1 MLRVADHA
9 ARTDTGRARSANED
23 SYWVHSPLF
32 VLADGMGGAQ
42 AGEVAS
48 QTAVGVFS
56 DHGGLPDGPG
66 TYEERLAALVAQA
79 NGRVYSQAQ
88 SDDQFAGMGTTLTVA
103 YVGEDD
109 LAIAHV
115 GDSRFYVL
123 RDGELEQLTDDHS
136 LVGELVRRG
145 QISAEEAEDHPQ
157 RSIITRAL
165 GIEGE
170 VTVDHFSWPVRDGD
184 VFLLCSDGLTGM
196 VSDAG
201 VAEILAGA
209 PSLAVAAQQLVA
221 AANEAGGRDNITVIL
236 FRVEDVT
243 PGEGAVVN
251 QNTSVGEATAAPAHP
266 AAAPAAA
273 TQTSARPAEML
284 VGSSAIE
291 PRAPRPPRHP
301 RHETGPR
308 QAPPLGRRRQGL
320 GGARHPAHAGRQ
332 RRPHRQPD
340 RLLRRHRRRRLRDA
354 LLRPAIRAAGRR
366 PLPDAVHQ
374 RRAGREPVAARQ
386 ADGHRSQAALP
397 GGRGRPDPPD
407 RARRPRG
414 AVRVLSARPDFVA
427 IETETA

>member
-48 QTAVGVFS
+48 QTAVEVFS
-56 DHGGLPDGPG
+56 RGGGLPDGPG
-66 TYEERLAALVAQA
+66 TYEERLAQLVAQA
-79 NGRVYSQAQ
+79 NDQVYSQAQ

-123 RDGELEQLTDDHS
+123 RDGELSQLTDDHS

-196 VSDAG
+196 VPDPK
-201 VAEILAGA
+201 VAEIIAGA
-209 PSLAVAAQQLVA
+209 PALSVAAQRLVA

-243 PGEGAVVN
+243 PGEGAVVS
-251 QNTSVGEATAAPAHP
+251 QSTMVGATAPTTDEVRAAAAAHEGEAARDTARGPVAVGASHAVAPPPGATTATAA
-266 AAAPAAA
+266 
-273 TQTSARPAEML
+273 
-284 VGSSAIE
+284 
-291 PRAPRPPRHP
+291 RAPRPPRHP
-301 RHETGPR
+301 RHETEPK
-308 QAPPLGRRRQGL
+308 
-320 GGARHPAHAGRQ
+320 
-332 RRPHRQPD
+332 
-340 RLLRRHRRRRLRDA
+340 RRRRWVPYAKGFTVLAVILVLIASGGWIASRSVYFVGTDDDGFVT
-354 LLRPAIRAAGRR
+354 LYTG
-366 PLPDAVHQ
+366 LPY
-374 RRAGREPVAARQ
+374 
-386 ADGHRSQAALP
+386 ALP
-397 GGRGRPDPPD
+397 GLPLYTTEFTSGVPAQSLSPKVRATVTEHKLRSHDDAVDLVRQLERGEI
-407 RARRPRG
+407 AG
-414 AVRVLSARPDFVA
+414 QS
-427 IETETA
+427 TS

>member
-56 DHGGLPDGPG
+56 EEGGLPDGPG
-66 TYEERLAALVAQA
+66 TYEARLAALVAQA

-88 SDDQFAGMGTTLTVA
+88 SDVQLAGMGTTLTVA

-123 RDGELEQLTDDHS
+123 RDGELTQLTDDHS

-196 VSDAG
+196 VSDAR

-243 PGEGAVVN
+243 PGEGAVVS
-251 QNTSVGEATAAPAHP
+251 QNTSVGDAVPAAPTGA
-266 AAAPAAA
+266 AAAPSA
-273 TQTSARPAEML
+273 TQTGQRAPEML

-301 RHETGPR
+301 RHETTPR
-308 QAPPLGRRRQGL
+308 K
-320 GGARHPAHAGRQ
+320 
-332 RRPHRQPD
+332 
-340 RLLRRHRRRRLRDA
+340 RRLWVKVA
-354 LLRPAIRAAGRR
+354 KVFAVLAVLLTLIVSGGLIASQTVYFVGTDDDGFVTLYSGLPYELPGVDLFRTQFTSGVPVQSLSPRAK
-366 PLPDAVHQ
+366 Q
-374 RRAGREPVAARQ
+374 TVA
-386 ADGHRSQAALP
+386 DHKLRSQEDAADLIRQIE
-397 GGRGRPDPPD
+397 RGDL
-407 RARRPRG
+407 AG
-414 AVRVLSARPDFVA
+414 QFAS
-427 IETETA
+427 

>member
-1 MLRVADHA
+1 MLRVVDHA

-48 QTAVGVFS
+48 RTAVGVFS
-56 DHGGLPDGPG
+56 SHGGLPEGAG
-66 TYEERLAALVAQA
+66 TYEERLAALVEEANVQVHAQA
-79 NGRVYSQAQ
+79 L

-123 RDGELEQLTDDHS
+123 RDGELQQLTDDHS

-170 VTVDHFSWPVRDGD
+170 VVVDHFSWPVRDGD

-196 VSDAG
+196 ISDAK
-201 VAEILAGA
+201 VAEIIGGA
-209 PSLAVAAQQLVA
+209 PSLAAAAQQLVN

-243 PGEGAVVN
+243 PGEGAVVS
-251 QNTSVGEATAAPAHP
+251 QNTMVG

-273 TQTSARPAEML
+273 PATAEAPRPAP
-284 VGSSAIE
+284 AE
-291 PRAPRPPRHP
+291 PAALAAARRAPRPPRDASASGA
-301 RHETGPR
+301 GPTK
-308 QAPPLGRRRQGL
+308 
-320 GGARHPAHAGRQ
+320 
-332 RRPHRQPD
+332 
-340 RLLRRHRRRRLRDA
+340 RRRRWGPFA
-354 LLRPAIRAAGRR
+354 KGFAVVAVLLIIIGSGAWIASRSVYFVGTDDDGFVTLYTG
-366 PLPDAVHQ
+366 LPY
-374 RRAGREPVAARQ
+374 
-386 ADGHRSQAALP
+386 ALP
-397 GGRGRPDPPD
+397 GLNLYSTEFTTGVPAQTLSPRVRKTVTDHQLRSHDDAVDLVRQLERGEL
-407 RARRPRG
+407 AG
-414 AVRVLSARPDFVA
+414 QAAQ
-427 IETETA
+427 

>member
-56 DHGGLPDGPG
+56 DQGGLPDGPG

-103 YVGEDD
+103 FVGEDD

-251 QNTSVGEATAAPAHP
+251 QHTSVGGAKSAPAHP
-266 AAAPAAA
+266 AATPAA
-273 TQTSARPAEML
+273 TQTTARPAEL
-284 VGSSAIE
+284 LIGSSAIE

-301 RHETGPR
+301 RHETTPGK
-308 QAPPLGRRRQGL
+308 RRRWVGVVKGL
-320 GGARHPAHAGRQ
+320 AVLAILLTLVVSGGIIASQTVYFVGT
-332 RRPHRQPD
+332 D
-340 RLLRRHRRRRLRDA
+340 DDGFVTLYS
-354 LLRPAIRAAGRR
+354 G
-366 PLPDAVHQ
+366 LPYELPGVNLFQ
-374 RRAGREPVAARQ
+374 TQFTSGVPVQSLSPRARQ
-386 ADGHRSQAALP
+386 TVTDHKLRSQQDAADLIRQIE
-397 GGRGRPDPPD
+397 RGDL
-407 RARRPRG
+407 AG
-414 AVRVLSARPDFVA
+414 QFAS
-427 IETETA
+427 

>member
-56 DHGGLPDGPG
+56 AEGGLPDGPG
-66 TYEERLAALVAQA
+66 TYEERLAALVARA
-79 NGRVYSQAQ
+79 NVSVHSQAQ

-123 RDGELEQLTDDHS
+123 RGGELTQLTDDHS

-170 VTVDHFSWPVRDGD
+170 VVVDHFSWPVRDGD

-196 VSDAG
+196 VPDAR
-201 VAEILAGA
+201 VAAILAGA
-209 PSLAVAAQQLVA
+209 PSLAVAAQQLVH

-243 PGEGAVVN
+243 PGEGGVLSRH
-251 QNTSVGEATAAPAHP
+251 TTVGEAVAPGAAAGQTQTAP
-266 AAAPAAA
+266 APAANA
-273 TQTSARPAEML
+273 APML

-291 PRAPRPPRHP
+291 PRAPRAPRHP

-308 QAPPLGRRRQGL
+308 
-320 GGARHPAHAGRQ
+320 
-332 RRPHRQPD
+332 
-340 RLLRRHRRRRLRDA
+340 RRRRWVPFAKGFAVLAVLLALVVSGGIIASQSVYFVGTDDDGFVTLYSGLPYELPGVDLFQTQFVSGVPAETLSPRVRRTITDHKLRSHD
-354 LLRPAIRAAGRR
+354 
-366 PLPDAVHQ
+366 DAVDLIRQ
-374 RRAGREPVAARQ
+374 LERGDLAGQFA
-386 ADGHRSQAALP
+386 S
-397 GGRGRPDPPD
+397 
-407 RARRPRG
+407 
-414 AVRVLSARPDFVA
+414 
-427 IETETA
+427 

>member
-56 DHGGLPDGPG
+56 AEGGLPDGPG
-66 TYEERLAALVAQA
+66 TYEERLAALVARA
-79 NGRVYSQAQ
+79 NVSVYSQAQ

-123 RDGELEQLTDDHS
+123 RDGELTQLTDDHS

-170 VTVDHFSWPVRDGD
+170 VVVDHFSWPVRDGD

-196 VSDAG
+196 VPDAR
-201 VAEILAGA
+201 VAAIIAGA
-209 PSLAVAAQQLVA
+209 PSLAVAAQQLVH

-236 FRVEDVT
+236 FRVEEVT
-243 PGEGAVVN
+243 PGEGALVG
-251 QNTSVGEATAAPAHP
+251 QNTIVGGQAVPAAPTQTAP
-266 AAAPAAA
+266 AAAP
-273 TQTSARPAEML
+273 ML
-284 VGSSAIE
+284 VGASTIE
-291 PRAPRPPRHP
+291 PRAPRAPRHP

-308 QAPPLGRRRQGL
+308 KRRRWVPYAKGFAVLAVLLALVVSGGIIASQSVYFVGTDDDGFVTLYSGL
-320 GGARHPAHAGRQ
+320 PY
-332 RRPHRQPD
+332 D
-340 RLLRRHRRRRLRDA
+340 
-354 LLRPAIRAAGRR
+354 
-366 PLPDAVHQ
+366 
-374 RRAGREPVAARQ
+374 
-386 ADGHRSQAALP
+386 LP
-397 GGRGRPDPPD
+397 GIALYQTEFISGVP
-407 RARRPRG
+407 AQS
-414 AVRVLSARPDFVA
+414 LSARARDTVTDHKLRSHDDA
-427 IETETA
+427 VDLIREIERGELAGQFAS

>member
-1 MLRVADHA
+1 MLRVVDHA

-48 QTAVGVFS
+48 QAAVGVFS
-56 DHGGLPDGPG
+56 AEGGLPDGPG
-66 TYEERLAALVAQA
+66 TYEERLAALVARA

-123 RDGELEQLTDDHS
+123 RGGELTQLTDDHS

-170 VTVDHFSWPVRDGD
+170 VVVDHFSWPVRDGD
-184 VFLLCSDGLTGM
+184 IFLLCSDGLTGM

-209 PSLAVAAQQLVA
+209 PSLAVAAQRLVA

-243 PGEGAVVN
+243 PGKGAVVN
-251 QNTSVGEATAAPAHP
+251 QHTSVGDAVPPAPV

-273 TQTSARPAEML
+273 TQTTARPDEML
-284 VGSSAIE
+284 VGSSTIE

-301 RHETGPR
+301 RHEVDPGK
-308 QAPPLGRRRQGL
+308 RRRWVPFAKGFAVLAVLLVLVISGGVIASQSVYFVGTDDDGFVTLYSGL
-320 GGARHPAHAGRQ
+320 PYELPGVNLFQTQFTSGVPAQSLSPRVKQTITDHK
-332 RRPHRQPD
+332 
-340 RLLRRHRRRRLRDA
+340 LRSHD
-354 LLRPAIRAAGRR
+354 
-366 PLPDAVHQ
+366 DAVDLIRQ
-374 RRAGREPVAARQ
+374 IERGDLAGQFA
-386 ADGHRSQAALP
+386 S
-397 GGRGRPDPPD
+397 
-407 RARRPRG
+407 
-414 AVRVLSARPDFVA
+414 
-427 IETETA
+427 

>member
-48 QTAVGVFS
+48 QSAVGVFS
-56 DHGGLPDGPG
+56 DQGGLPDGPG
-66 TYEERLAALVAQA
+66 SYEERLAALVAEA
-79 NGRVYSQAQ
+79 NGRVFSQAQ

-123 RDGELEQLTDDHS
+123 RDGALEQLTEDHS

-170 VTVDHFSWPVRDGD
+170 VAVDHFSWPVRDGD

-196 VSDAG
+196 ISDAR
-201 VAEILAGA
+201 VAEIIAQA

-243 PGEGAVVN
+243 PGEGAVVS
-251 QNTSVGEATAAPAHP
+251 QHTEIGSHPPAVP
-266 AAAPAAA
+266 AAAAAE
-273 TQTSARPAEML
+273 TQTGERPADVL

-301 RHETGPR
+301 RHEAGPR
-308 QAPPLGRRRQGL
+308 KRRRWLGFAKGFAVLAVLLTLIVSGGL
-320 GGARHPAHAGRQ
+320 IASQTVYFVGTDDDGFVTLYSGLPYELPGVDLFRTQFTSGVPAQTLSPRVKQTVTDHK
-332 RRPHRQPD
+332 
-340 RLLRRHRRRRLRDA
+340 LRSQE
-354 LLRPAIRAAGRR
+354 
-366 PLPDAVHQ
+366 DAVDLIRQ
-374 RRAGREPVAARQ
+374 IERGDLAGQFA
-386 ADGHRSQAALP
+386 S
-397 GGRGRPDPPD
+397 
-407 RARRPRG
+407 
-414 AVRVLSARPDFVA
+414 
-427 IETETA
+427 

>member
-56 DHGGLPDGPG
+56 DQGGLPDGPG

-79 NGRVYSQAQ
+79 NERVHTQAQ

-123 RDGELEQLTDDHS
+123 RDGELTQLTDDHS

-170 VTVDHFSWPVRDGD
+170 VVVDHFSWPVRDGD
-184 VFLLCSDGLTGM
+184 LFLLCSDGLTGM
-196 VSDAG
+196 VPDAG

-209 PSLAVAAQQLVA
+209 PSLAVAAQQLVT

-251 QNTSVGEATAAPAHP
+251 QHTSVGEAVSAKPAPADP
-266 AAAPAAA
+266 AAVPAA
-273 TQTSARPAEML
+273 TQTTARSAPEML
-284 VGSSAIE
+284 VGSSTIE

-301 RHETGPR
+301 RHDAGSPK
-308 QAPPLGRRRQGL
+308 RRRWVGVAKVFAVLAILLTLVVSGGVIASQTVYFVGTDDDGFVTLYSGL
-320 GGARHPAHAGRQ
+320 PYELPGFDLFTTQFTSGVPVQSLSPRVKQTVTDHK
-332 RRPHRQPD
+332 
-340 RLLRRHRRRRLRDA
+340 LRSND
-354 LLRPAIRAAGRR
+354 
-366 PLPDAVHQ
+366 DAVDLIRQ
-374 RRAGREPVAARQ
+374 IERGDLAGQ
-386 ADGHRSQAALP
+386 FTS
-397 GGRGRPDPPD
+397 
-407 RARRPRG
+407 
-414 AVRVLSARPDFVA
+414 
-427 IETETA
+427 

>member
-56 DHGGLPDGPG
+56 TEGGLPDGPG
-66 TYEERLAALVAQA
+66 TYEERLAALVARA
-79 NGRVYSQAQ
+79 NVSVYSQAQ

-123 RDGELEQLTDDHS
+123 REGELTQLTDDHS

-170 VTVDHFSWPVRDGD
+170 VVVDHFSWPVRDGD

-196 VSDAG
+196 VPDAR
-201 VAEILAGA
+201 VAELIAGA
-209 PSLAVAAQQLVA
+209 PSLAVAAQQLVH

-236 FRVEDVT
+236 FRVEEVT
-243 PGEGAVVN
+243 PGEGAMVG
-251 QNTSVGEATAAPAHP
+251 QGTIVGEK
-266 AAAPAAA
+266 AAPAAQ
-273 TQTSARPAEML
+273 TQTAPAAPAAPVL
-284 VGSSAIE
+284 VGASTIE

-301 RHETGPR
+301 RHEAGPR
-308 QAPPLGRRRQGL
+308 K
-320 GGARHPAHAGRQ
+320 
-332 RRPHRQPD
+332 
-340 RLLRRHRRRRLRDA
+340 RRRRARLVPYAKGFAVLAVLLALVASGGIIASQSVYFVGTDDDGFVTLYSGLPYELPGIDLFQTEFVSGVPAESLSPRALSTVTDHKLRSHD
-354 LLRPAIRAAGRR
+354 
-366 PLPDAVHQ
+366 DAVDLIRQ
-374 RRAGREPVAARQ
+374 IERGELAGQFA
-386 ADGHRSQAALP
+386 S
-397 GGRGRPDPPD
+397 
-407 RARRPRG
+407 
-414 AVRVLSARPDFVA
+414 
-427 IETETA
+427 

>member
-23 SYWVHSPLF
+23 SYWVRSPLF

-48 QTAVGVFS
+48 QTAVEVFS
-56 DHGGLPDGPG
+56 EQGGLPDGPG

-79 NGRVYSQAQ
+79 NVQVYAQAQ

-123 RDGELEQLTDDHS
+123 RDGELTQLTDDHS

-170 VTVDHFSWPVRDGD
+170 VVVDHFSWPVRDGD

-196 VSDAG
+196 VPDAR
-201 VAEILAGA
+201 VAEIIGA
-209 PSLAVAAQQLVA
+209 APDLSTAATRLIA

-236 FRVEDVT
+236 FRVEEVT
-243 PGEGAVVN
+243 PGAGAVVS
-251 QNTSVGEATAAPAHP
+251 QETMVGETAPSVEDVREAATASGPVATS
-266 AAAPAAA
+266 A
-273 TQTSARPAEML
+273 TQTAQ
-284 VGSSAIE
+284 
-291 PRAPRPPRHP
+291 RPPS
-301 RHETGPR
+301 GV
-308 QAPPLGRRRQGL
+308 Q
-320 GGARHPAHAGRQ
+320 
-332 RRPHRQPD
+332 
-340 RLLRRHRRRRLRDA
+340 
-354 LLRPAIRAAGRR
+354 
-366 PLPDAVHQ
+366 
-374 RRAGREPVAARQ
+374 
-386 ADGHRSQAALP
+386 
-397 GGRGRPDPPD
+397 
-407 RARRPRG
+407 
-414 AVRVLSARPDFVA
+414 
-427 IETETA
+427 

>member
-48 QTAVGVFS
+48 QTAVSVFS
-56 DHGGLPDGPG
+56 AQGGLPDGPG

-103 YVGEDD
+103 FVGEDD

-123 RDGELEQLTDDHS
+123 RDGELTQLTDDHS

-170 VTVDHFSWPVRDGD
+170 VVVDHFSWPVRDGD
-184 VFLLCSDGLTGM
+184 IFLLCSDGLTGM
-196 VSDAG
+196 VSDTG
-201 VAEILAGA
+201 VAEILGGA
-209 PSLAVAAQQLVA
+209 PSLAVAAQRLVA

-251 QNTSVGEATAAPAHP
+251 QHTSVGEAVP
-266 AAAPAAA
+266 AAAAAPVA
-273 TQTSARPAEML
+273 TQTTARPAEML
-284 VGSSAIE
+284 VGSSTIE

-301 RHETGPR
+301 RHETGP
-308 QAPPLGRRRQGL
+308 PKRRRWVPFAKGFAVLAILLALVVSGGIIASQSVYFVATDDDGFVTLYSGL
-320 GGARHPAHAGRQ
+320 PYELPGVDLFQTQFTSGVPVQSLSPRVRQ
-332 RRPHRQPD
+332 TITDHK
-340 RLLRRHRRRRLRDA
+340 LRSHD
-354 LLRPAIRAAGRR
+354 
-366 PLPDAVHQ
+366 DAVDLIRQ
-374 RRAGREPVAARQ
+374 LERGDLAGQYA
-386 ADGHRSQAALP
+386 S
-397 GGRGRPDPPD
+397 
-407 RARRPRG
+407 
-414 AVRVLSARPDFVA
+414 
-427 IETETA
+427 

>member
-48 QTAVGVFS
+48 RTAVDVFS
-56 DHGGLPDGPG
+56 ELGGLPDGPG
-66 TYEERLAALVAQA
+66 TYEERLARLVAQA
-79 NGRVYSQAQ
+79 NGEVFSRAQ

-123 RDGELEQLTDDHS
+123 RDGELQQLTDDHS

-165 GIEGE
+165 GIEGD
-170 VTVDHFSWPVRDGD
+170 VVVDHFSWPVRDGD

-196 VSDAG
+196 VPDAK
-201 VAEILAGA
+201 VAEIIGGADTLAT
-209 PSLAVAAQQLVA
+209 AAQRLVA

-236 FRVEDVT
+236 FRVEEVT
-243 PGEGAVVN
+243 PGDGAMVS
-251 QNTSVGEATAAPAHP
+251 QNTLVG
-266 AAAPAAA
+266 AAAPTAEQVRAA
-273 TQTSARPAEML
+273 TVPQPVRRE
-284 VGSSAIE
+284 
-291 PRAPRPPRHP
+291 PRPPRPGAVAAAP
-301 RHETGPR
+301 RK
-308 QAPPLGRRRQGL
+308 
-320 GGARHPAHAGRQ
+320 
-332 RRPHRQPD
+332 
-340 RLLRRHRRRRLRDA
+340 RRRRWVPFAKGFAVLAVILILIASGGWIATRNVYFLGTDDDGFVT
-354 LLRPAIRAAGRR
+354 LYTG
-366 PLPDAVHQ
+366 LPY
-374 RRAGREPVAARQ
+374 
-386 ADGHRSQAALP
+386 ALP
-397 GGRGRPDPPD
+397 GLDLFQTEFTTGVPIQELSPRVQKLVTEHKLRSEDDAVDLVRQLERGDL
-407 RARRPRG
+407 AG
-414 AVRVLSARPDFVA
+414 QNAQ
-427 IETETA
+427 

>member
-1 MLRVADHA
+1 MLRVVDHA

-56 DHGGLPDGPG
+56 DQGGLPDGPG
-66 TYEERLAALVAQA
+66 SYEERLAALVAQA

-123 RDGELEQLTDDHS
+123 RDGALEQLTEDHS

-170 VTVDHFSWPVRDGD
+170 VVVDHFSWPVRDGD

-196 VSDAG
+196 VSDAR
-201 VAEILAGA
+201 VAEILVQA

-221 AANEAGGRDNITVIL
+221 AANEAGGRDNITVVL

-251 QNTSVGEATAAPAHP
+251 QNTLVGDAKSAPAHP
-266 AAAPAAA
+266 AAALAA
-273 TQTSARPAEML
+273 TETGERPAEVL

-291 PRAPRPPRHP
+291 PRPPRHP
-301 RHETGPR
+301 RHEATPR
-308 QAPPLGRRRQGL
+308 KRRRWVGVAKGFAVLAVLLTLVVSGGL
-320 GGARHPAHAGRQ
+320 IASQTVYFVGTDDDGFVTLYSGLPYELPGVDLFRTQFTSGVPVQTLSPRVKQTVTDHK
-332 RRPHRQPD
+332 
-340 RLLRRHRRRRLRDA
+340 LRSQE
-354 LLRPAIRAAGRR
+354 
-366 PLPDAVHQ
+366 DAVDLI
-374 RRAGREPVAARQ
+374 RQ
-386 ADGHRSQAALP
+386 IE
-397 GGRGRPDPPD
+397 RGD
-407 RARRPRG
+407 
-414 AVRVLSARPDFVA
+414 LSGQFAS
-427 IETETA
+427 

>member
-1 MLRVADHA
+1 MLRVVDHA

-56 DHGGLPDGPG
+56 DQGGLPDGPG

-123 RDGELEQLTDDHS
+123 RDGELEQLTEDHS

-170 VTVDHFSWPVRDGD
+170 VTVDHFSWPVRDDD

-201 VAEILAGA
+201 VGEIIAQA

-236 FRVEDVT
+236 FRVQDVT

-251 QNTSVGEATAAPAHP
+251 QDTSVGHARSVPAHP
-266 AAAPAAA
+266 APR
-273 TQTSARPAEML
+273 TQTGERPAEVF

-291 PRAPRPPRHP
+291 PRAPRSPRHP
-301 RHETGPR
+301 RHEAGPR
-308 QAPPLGRRRQGL
+308 KRSRWASIGKGFAVLAVLLTLIVSGGLIASQTVYFVGTDDDGFVTLYSGLPYELPGFDLFRTQFTSGVPVQSLAPRAKQTVTD
-320 GGARHPAHAGRQ
+320 HK
-332 RRPHRQPD
+332 
-340 RLLRRHRRRRLRDA
+340 LRSQE
-354 LLRPAIRAAGRR
+354 
-366 PLPDAVHQ
+366 DAVDLIRQ
-374 RRAGREPVAARQ
+374 IERGDLAGQFA
-386 ADGHRSQAALP
+386 S
-397 GGRGRPDPPD
+397 
-407 RARRPRG
+407 
-414 AVRVLSARPDFVA
+414 
-427 IETETA
+427 

>member
-48 QTAVGVFS
+48 RTAVDVFAER
-56 DHGGLPDGPG
+56 GGLPDGPG
-66 TYEERLAALVAQA
+66 TYEERLAAMVAAA
-79 NGRVYSQAQ
+79 NVEVYAQAQ

-123 RDGELEQLTDDHS
+123 RDGDLQQLTDDHS

-170 VTVDHFSWPVRDGD
+170 VVVDHFSWPVRDGD

-196 VSDAG
+196 VPDVK
-201 VAEILAGA
+201 VAEIIAGA
-209 PSLAVAAQQLVA
+209 DTLTTAAQRLVA
-221 AANEAGGRDNITVIL
+221 AANEAGGRDNITVVL

-243 PGEGAVVN
+243 PGDGAVVG
-251 QNTSVGEATAAPAHP
+251 QSTMVGAAAPTAEEVREAAATRSAP
-266 AAAPAAA
+266 AAPAA
-273 TQTSARPAEML
+273 SAAQ
-284 VGSSAIE
+284 
-291 PRAPRPPRHP
+291 PRAPRAPRGVGGMASAQVP
-301 RHETGPR
+301 KK
-308 QAPPLGRRRQGL
+308 RRRWAPFAKGFAVVAVILILIASGGWIATRSVYFVGTDDDGFVTLYSGL
-320 GGARHPAHAGRQ
+320 PY
-332 RRPHRQPD
+332 
-340 RLLRRHRRRRLRDA
+340 
-354 LLRPAIRAAGRR
+354 
-366 PLPDAVHQ
+366 
-374 RRAGREPVAARQ
+374 
-386 ADGHRSQAALP
+386 ALP
-397 GGRGRPDPPD
+397 GIDLFSTEFTTGVPAEELSPRVRATVTEHKLRSHDDAVDLVRQLERGEL
-407 RARRPRG
+407 AG
-414 AVRVLSARPDFVA
+414 QNAS
-427 IETETA
+427 

>member
-66 TYEERLAALVAQA
+66 TYEERLAELVAQA
-79 NGRVYSQAQ
+79 NGRVYAQAQ

-196 VSDAG
+196 VPDAA
-201 VAEILAGA
+201 VAEILVSA

-221 AANEAGGRDNITVIL
+221 AANEAGGRDNITVVL

-251 QNTSVGEATAAPAHP
+251 QHTEIGSHPPAVPAVG
-266 AAAPAAA
+266 AAA
-273 TQTSARPAEML
+273 TQTGRVGSGSAAEPL
-284 VGSSAIE
+284 VGSSTIE

-301 RHETGPR
+301 RHETTPGK
-308 QAPPLGRRRQGL
+308 RRRWVGVAKGL
-320 GGARHPAHAGRQ
+320 AVLAILLTLVVSGGLIASQTVYFVGTDDDGFVTLYSGLPYELPGVNLFQTQFTSGVPAESLS
-332 RRPHRQPD
+332 P
-340 RLLRRHRRRRLRDA
+340 
-354 LLRPAIRAAGRR
+354 RAKQTVTDHK
-366 PLPDAVHQ
+366 L
-374 RRAGREPVAARQ
+374 
-386 ADGHRSQAALP
+386 RSQQDAADLI
-397 GGRGRPDPPD
+397 RQ
-407 RARRPRG
+407 
-414 AVRVLSARPDFVA
+414 
-427 IETETA
+427 IEQGDLAGQFAP

>member
-23 SYWVHSPLF
+23 SYWVRSPLF

-48 QTAVGVFS
+48 QTAVDVFS
-56 DHGGLPDGPG
+56 AQGGLPDGPG

-79 NGRVYSQAQ
+79 NVQVHAQAQ
-88 SDDQFAGMGTTLTVA
+88 SDEQFAGMGTTLTVA

-123 RDGELEQLTDDHS
+123 RDGELTQLTDDHS

-170 VTVDHFSWPVRDGD
+170 VVVDHFSWPVRDGD

-196 VSDAG
+196 VPDAR
-201 VAEILAGA
+201 VAQIIGGA
-209 PSLAVAAQQLVA
+209 PDLSTAATQLVA

-243 PGEGAVVN
+243 PGDGAVVS
-251 QNTSVGEATAAPAHP
+251 QHTMVGQTAPRVEDVREATTAAGATQTAARPAAPAP
-266 AAAPAAA
+266 ASGV
-273 TQTSARPAEML
+273 Q
-284 VGSSAIE
+284 
-291 PRAPRPPRHP
+291 PRAPRPPRGSHGATATP
-301 RHETGPR
+301 RK
-308 QAPPLGRRRQGL
+308 RRRWAPFAKGFAVLAVILILTASGGWIATRSVYFVGTDDHGFVTLYSGL
-320 GGARHPAHAGRQ
+320 PYELPGLDLFSTEFTSGVPAQ
-332 RRPHRQPD
+332 ELSPQVRRTVTEHK
-340 RLLRRHRRRRLRDA
+340 LRSQD
-354 LLRPAIRAAGRR
+354 
-366 PLPDAVHQ
+366 DAVDLIRQ
-374 RRAGREPVAARQ
+374 IERGELAGQNA
-386 ADGHRSQAALP
+386 S
-397 GGRGRPDPPD
+397 
-407 RARRPRG
+407 
-414 AVRVLSARPDFVA
+414 
-427 IETETA
+427 

>member
-48 QTAVGVFS
+48 RTAVDVFAEK
-56 DHGGLPDGPG
+56 GGLPDGPG
-66 TYEERLAALVAQA
+66 TYEERLAALVAAA
-79 NGRVYSQAQ
+79 NVEVYAQAQ
-88 SDDQFAGMGTTLTVA
+88 SDEQFAGMGTTLTVA

-123 RDGELEQLTDDHS
+123 RDGELQQLTDDHS

-170 VTVDHFSWPVRDGD
+170 VVVDHFSWPVRDGD
-184 VFLLCSDGLTGM
+184 IFLLCSDGLTGM
-196 VSDAG
+196 VPDAK
-201 VAEILAGA
+201 VAEIIAGA
-209 PSLAVAAQQLVA
+209 DTLAIAAQRLVA

-243 PGEGAVVN
+243 PGDGAVVS
-251 QNTSVGEATAAPAHP
+251 QSTMAGATAPTADEVREAAVTQTGAQQAAPAP
-266 AAAPAAA
+266 ERASTAAAAGPA
-273 TQTSARPAEML
+273 R
-284 VGSSAIE
+284 
-291 PRAPRPPRHP
+291 RAPRPPR
-301 RHETGPR
+301 GPVST
-308 QAPPLGRRRQGL
+308 PV
-320 GGARHPAHAGRQ
+320 
-332 RRPHRQPD
+332 
-340 RLLRRHRRRRLRDA
+340 RRRRRRWVPFAKGFAVVAVLLILIASGGWIATRSVYFVGTDEDGFVTLYSGLPYELPGIDLFSTEFTTGVPAQELSPGVRETVTEHKLRSHD
-354 LLRPAIRAAGRR
+354 
-366 PLPDAVHQ
+366 DAVDLVRQ
-374 RRAGREPVAARQ
+374 LERGELAGQ
-386 ADGHRSQAALP
+386 
-397 GGRGRPDPPD
+397 
-407 RARRPRG
+407 
-414 AVRVLSARPDFVA
+414 SAQ
-427 IETETA
+427 

>member
-1 MLRVADHA
+1 MLRVVDHA

-56 DHGGLPDGPG
+56 DQGGLPDGPG

-170 VTVDHFSWPVRDGD
+170 VTVDHFSWLVRDGD

-196 VSDAG
+196 VSDAR
-201 VAEILAGA
+201 VAEILAEA

-251 QNTSVGEATAAPAHP
+251 QHTSVGGAKSAPAHP
-266 AAAPAAA
+266 AAAPAATETGA
-273 TQTSARPAEML
+273 GRAAAGSGML
-284 VGSSAIE
+284 VGSSTIE

-301 RHETGPR
+301 RNESRPR
-308 QAPPLGRRRQGL
+308 KRRRWVGFAKGFAVLAILLTLIVSGGIIASQTVYFVGTDDDGFVTLYSGL
-320 GGARHPAHAGRQ
+320 PYELPGINLFQTQFTSGVPAQSLSPRVKQTVTDHK
-332 RRPHRQPD
+332 
-340 RLLRRHRRRRLRDA
+340 LRSQD
-354 LLRPAIRAAGRR
+354 
-366 PLPDAVHQ
+366 DAVDLIRQ
-374 RRAGREPVAARQ
+374 IERGDLAGQFA
-386 ADGHRSQAALP
+386 S
-397 GGRGRPDPPD
+397 
-407 RARRPRG
+407 
-414 AVRVLSARPDFVA
+414 
-427 IETETA
+427 